1 MPQKI
6 KKKYVQIEKSWTV
19 HTSSRVPTSQRLLP
33 TAAFQKVHTGWLP
46 STLDT
51 NAEIKFYV
59 LERDGLGVVS
69 VNTKTVLNQ
78 WQTYFENT

>member
-1 MPQKI
+1 MPKKI
-6 KKKYVQIEKSWTV
+6 KKNVQVEKSWNV
-19 HTSSRVPTSQRLLP
+19 HTSCRVPTSQRLLP

-46 STLDT
+46 STFAA

-69 VNTKTVLNQ
+69 ANTTTVLNQ
-78 WQTYFENT
+78 WQTYFENK